1 MRCSDGDTT
10 RWRPARALAS
20 DSFAFITFCVV
31 RVAAAAMANAAP
43 AIAAAVAYPTRVRR
57 ARDAADDAG
66 ACVDDDDGFGNT
78 MVLHR
83 ASLSDV
89 KDARA

>member
-57 ARDAADDAG
+57 ARDAADAAG
-66 ACVDDDDGFGNT
+66 VDDDDDGFGNT

-83 ASLSDV
+83 ASLNDV